1 MKISGH
7 FTKLTSPSIGK
18 LLIGRAMCF
27 HIFLHIY
34 ARYHIHDRIDI
45 AALAFNHVINTRQIL
60 MFERFQNVCLGAFI
74 HPSLEL
80 LLHTLDNNIHVQTIF
95 VRTVKCAHSAFAQ
108 RIDSAVSAPQIS
120 CPLAGIVIIHTH
132 TSV

>member
-18 LLIGRAMCF
+18 LLINRAMCF

-34 ARYHIHDRIDI
+34 ARYHIHDRVD
-45 AALAFNHVINTRQIL
+45 
-60 MFERFQNVCLGAFI
+60 MFERFQNVCLSAFI

-108 RIDSAVSAPQIS
+108 RIDSAVSTPQIS
-120 CPLAGIVIIHTH
+120 GPLAGIVIIHTH

>member
-1 MKISGH
+1 MKIRGH

-18 LLIGRAMCF
+18 LLINRAMCF

-45 AALAFNHVINTRQIL
+45 AALAFNHVINTWQIL
-60 MFERFQNVCLGAFI
+60 MFERFQNVCLSAFI

-108 RIDSAVSAPQIS
+108 RIDPAVSTAQIS
-120 CPLAGIVIIHTH
+120 GPLADIVIIHTH